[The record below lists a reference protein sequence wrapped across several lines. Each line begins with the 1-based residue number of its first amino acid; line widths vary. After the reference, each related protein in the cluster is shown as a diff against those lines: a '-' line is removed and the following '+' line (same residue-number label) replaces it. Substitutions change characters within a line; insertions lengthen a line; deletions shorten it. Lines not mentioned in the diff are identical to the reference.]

1 MTHVHMTAAV
11 VSCLGLG
18 VACSRPDSQ
27 ENRAAHTDGALP
39 VRVSVTGCLT
49 ASGDRFVLTSLL
61 PGDTSEP
68 LARATG
74 RPYPA
79 TEVYEL
85 EGANQKLRQYVG
97 WQVRVSGE
105 APPRAIAIVQ
115 EHSPVLSASPSTVGT
130 AGQSPSQVDGRERV
144 STQQQIRFEMT
155 TLRVTSVTAISN
167 LCLGRAR

>member
-1 MTHVHMTAAV
+1 
-11 VSCLGLG
+11 
-18 VACSRPDSQ
+18 
-27 ENRAAHTDGALP
+27 
-39 VRVSVTGCLT
+39 
-49 ASGDRFVLTSLL
+49 
-61 PGDTSEP
+61 
-68 LARATG
+68 
-74 RPYPA
+74 
-79 TEVYEL
+79 VYEL